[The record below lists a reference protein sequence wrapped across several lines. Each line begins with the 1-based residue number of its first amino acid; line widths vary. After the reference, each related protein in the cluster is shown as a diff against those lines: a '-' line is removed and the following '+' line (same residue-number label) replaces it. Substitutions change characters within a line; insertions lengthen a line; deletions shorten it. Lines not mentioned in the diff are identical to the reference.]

1 MPVKRVTPPEAAKL
15 VESGWTYVDVRSIP
29 EFVDGHPTGAFNVPI
44 AHLQP
49 GRGMTP
55 NPDFERVMA
64 KHFPKDAKVVVG
76 CKSGGRSY
84 RAADFLQSQGWTS
97 VVDMQ
102 GGWDGERDGMG
113 RVVVTGWRDSGLPAE
128 KAPQAGRSYEDLSG

>member
-1 MPVKRVTPPEAAKL
+1 MTRILSHVLAVLTVTLLVGCAKL
-15 VESGWTYVDVRSIP
+15 T
-29 EFVDGHPTGAFNVPI
+29 
-44 AHLQP
+44 
-49 GRGMTP
+49 

-128 KAPQAGRSYEDLSG
+128 KAAQAGRSYEDLTG